1 MKNFRVT
8 VNGNAYDVSVEE
20 LSEGT
25 APIITQQTINP
36 SITQQTT
43 SPSAPVVNTAPAPI
57 AKTSTASTSAQKINS
72 PMPGTVL
79 EVKVKEGDIISKN
92 QLVLVLEAMKMEN
105 EIVSPFAGKVVSV
118 NTSKGSIVNSGDLL
132 VSIEE

>member
-20 LSEGT
+20 LAQGAVSPV
-25 APIITQQTINP
+25 AIQQVPIQPVAVATP
-36 SITQQTT
+36 
-43 SPSAPVVNTAPAPI
+43 APV
-57 AKTSTASTSAQKINS
+57 AKTSTSSASTQKINA

-105 EIVSPFAGKVVSV
+105 DIVSPFAGKVISV
-118 NTSKGSIVNSGDLL
+118 NAPKGSIVNSGDLL
-132 VSIEE
+132 ISIEE